1 MALGARPID
10 VLGLVVRQGLW
21 FGVLGAGI
29 GLALAVYGARFLGS
43 LLYGVRP
50 VDPTTL
56 AGVVALVLAITAVAC
71 VAPALR
77 AIATNPVRTLRG
89 E

>member
-1 MALGARPID
+1 MALGARPVD
-10 VLGLVVRQGLW
+10 VLGLVVRQGLM

-50 VDPTTL
+50 VDPVTL
-56 AGVVALVLAITAVAC
+56 AGVVVLVLGITATAC

-77 AIATNPVRTLRG
+77 AIGTNPVRTLRG
-89 E
+89 D